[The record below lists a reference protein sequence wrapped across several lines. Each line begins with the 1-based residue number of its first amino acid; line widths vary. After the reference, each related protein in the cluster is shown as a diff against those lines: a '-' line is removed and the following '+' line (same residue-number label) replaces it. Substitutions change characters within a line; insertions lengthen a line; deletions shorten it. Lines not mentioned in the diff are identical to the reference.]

1 MAARYALYY
10 APRRDEPLYRLI
22 APLFGRDC
30 RDGRRLPGGPVA
42 PAGVEHDL
50 WTSLARTPAHYGLHA
65 TLKAPFELRST
76 SEGMV
81 AALREACRKVAER
94 HARWLTAPL
103 GLQRLPAHS
112 GERQAFFLA
121 LVPRQGDAAS
131 ESAMAALERD
141 CVTELDRFR
150 APLDQGDVE
159 RREPLSRDE
168 RRNLLR
174 WGYHHVLDLF
184 RFHITLTGPLPHEGA
199 DWVEAALNQYLEPV
213 IDKPLVMDSVC
224 LFCQTDRAL
233 PFRLTTR
240 FALARTGNA

>member
-10 APRRDEPLYRLI
+10 APHKDEPLYRLM

-30 RDGRRLPGGPVA
+30 RDGSRLPGGPVA
-42 PAGVEHDL
+42 PAGVEHGL
-50 WTSLARTPAHYGLHA
+50 WTSLAKTPAHYGLHA

-76 SEGMV
+76 SEGML
-81 AALREACRKVAER
+81 AALKNACRKVAER
-94 HARWLTAPL
+94 
-103 GLQRLPAHS
+103 
-112 GERQAFFLA
+112 QASFLA
-121 LVPRQGDAAS
+121 LVPRQGDSAS

-150 APLDQGDVE
+150 APLDQRDVE
-159 RREPLSRDE
+159 RREPLSLDE

-199 DWVEAALNQYLEPV
+199 EQVEAALNQYLEPV
-213 IDKPLVMDSVC
+213 IDKPLAMDSVC
-224 LFCQTDRAL
+224 LFCQADRAL